1 MKKISNAK
9 KLIMGV
15 AAAALALGLVA
26 GCSPRGESAGGV
38 NEGGAATSG
47 DLEALYPVHA
57 ELSDGPDTLAG
68 FHMALGQDCESCHPG
83 DLSEQIT
90 IAGIDGEPE
99 ASSLFFTDDQQ
110 TCLSSECHVSVEA
123 LAERT
128 ADLGEYNPHASIHGT
143 IEYCNDCHKGHS
155 AQIDTCGECHP
166 NGGQEMLY

>member
-9 KLIMGV
+9 KLIVGLTT
-15 AAAALALGLVA
+15 AALAACLVA
-26 GCSPRGESAGGV
+26 GCSPSGNSDGNGGT
-38 NEGGAATSG
+38 EGGATG
-47 DLEALYPVHA
+47 DLAAMYPEHA
-57 ELSDGPDTLAG
+57 QLSDGPDTLAG

-90 IAGIDGEPE
+90 IAGIEGEPE
-99 ASSLFFTDDQQ
+99 VSSLFFTDDQQ

-155 AQIDTCGECHP
+155 PQIDTCGECHP